1 MALGQT
7 YDNNKNEAYR
17 PTVYGISMS
26 NTGESAVDKT
36 QLSFSM
42 WKGTIKV
49 QIAPMVKAS
58 SSDDFPKA
66 DRDSAAS
73 IYLSPSKAYML
84 SQIMRKCLD
93 DIKAFPLDGYSINA
107 GGGLITISSG
117 KDFGAK
123 NPCIVLRSINPDTG
137 KVESMYAYEFKTDY
151 HTVIENYN
159 EEKGSYTENAKM
171 FANIEMQQVI
181 EQLEDYARSSNHAYA
196 FSVCDSMSFQL
207 NSVRS
212 DIGKVAEKLGVTLGG
227 KGGRKGTSRS
237 FFNKGGNGGNA
248 SESVAHQTATIDD
261 IVGNDD

>member
-123 NPCIVLRSINPDTG
+123 NPCIVRSIRIP
-137 KVESMYAYEFKTDY
+137 
-151 HTVIENYN
+151 
-159 EEKGSYTENAKM
+159 
-171 FANIEMQQVI
+171 
-181 EQLEDYARSSNHAYA
+181 ARLNRCMHMSSR
-196 FSVCDSMSFQL
+196 L
-207 NSVRS
+207 
-212 DIGKVAEKLGVTLGG
+212 I
-227 KGGRKGTSRS
+227 
-237 FFNKGGNGGNA
+237 
-248 SESVAHQTATIDD
+248 TIR
-261 IVGNDD
+261 